1 MQKRPFEL
9 YEFRKRKRAN
19 NPSVGLV
26 MPKTATVAV
35 NGVVR
40 KTTHAARREE
50 CSIIALDK
58 FIQATRDSGYKG
70 TASAISEL
78 VDNSIQ
84 AGAARIAISVTA
96 KAGDDEEKSIEVS
109 VLDNG
114 CGMDAITLRQALRF
128 GGSTR
133 FGDRRGL
140 GRYGMGLP
148 NASLSQARRVTV
160 FTWQASSH
168 AKHKAQRGAQRGR
181 NAHPRVYS
189 SYLDVDEIA
198 RCKMVEVPEPQ
209 IAKAPPSAC
218 AGNSGTLVCWSQCDR
233 LDNRRASTIVRKLEV
248 DLGRRFRH
256 FIWNGLRITIN
267 GDNLEAFD
275 PLYLNIKAETAGA
288 QLFGDEMRFEVRAD
302 PVDARRT
309 GWVRVRFTELP
320 VHAWHRL
327 SNDEKR
333 RIGISKGAGV
343 SIVRGGREVDYGWF
357 FMGGKHRENYDDWWR
372 CEIQFDPIL
381 DEAFGISHTKQ
392 QARPQAHLLEALTPD
407 LETTARTLNS
417 RARKA
422 HMAVKASERFSEAE
436 RIANERDHLLRPL
449 PHSANPKAK
458 ALMRELKESHP
469 ALRER
474 DGEKDRYSIIE
485 HAVKDTSF
493 FTLAHDG
500 DRLVLVLNPD
510 HPFYREIY
518 KPLSE
523 GETQR
528 DPQLRAKLELLL
540 IAAARSEAAARGKTP
555 ALAKHRL
562 EWSNTLAAF
571 LNDK

>member
-1 MQKRPFEL
+1 MKALAKQAQR
-9 YEFRKRKRAN
+9 
-19 NPSVGLV
+19 SG
-26 MPKTATVAV
+26 KTAVH
-35 NGVVR
+35 
-40 KTTHAARREE
+40 KTRPD

-84 AGAARIAISVTA
+84 AGATRIALTIAA
-96 KAGDDEEKSIEVS
+96 KTSDDEDSSIEVS

-114 CGMDAITLRQALRF
+114 CGMEPATLRQALRF
-128 GGSTR
+128 GGSSR

-160 FTWQASSH
+160 FTWQGSKRRTRGSH
-168 AKHKAQRGAQRGR
+168 PQT
-181 NAHPRVYS
+181 RVYS
-189 SYLDVDEIA
+189 SYLDVDEIV
-198 RCKMVEVPEPQ
+198 RCEMTEVPEPQ
-209 IAKAPPSAC
+209 VVKSPPVAC
-218 AGNSGTLVCWSQCDR
+218 ASASGTLVCWSGCDR
-233 LDNRRASTIVRKLEV
+233 LDNRRASTIVRKLEAE
-248 DLGRRFRH
+248 LSRRFRH
-256 FIWNGLRITIN
+256 FMWDGLRITIN

-275 PLYLNIKAETAGA
+275 PLYLNPKSEISGA
-288 QLFGDEMRFEVRAD
+288 HLFGEEMRFEVRAD
-302 PVDARRT
+302 PLDPRKT

-320 VHAWHRL
+320 VHAWHKL

-333 RIGISKGAGV
+333 RIGIAKGAGV
-343 SIVRGGREVDYGWF
+343 SIVRAGREVDYGWF

-372 CEIQFDPIL
+372 CEIQFEPVL
-381 DEAFGISHTKQ
+381 DEAFGITHTKQ

-407 LETTARTLNS
+407 LEATARALNG

-422 HMAVKASERFSEAE
+422 HTAVRASERFSEAE

-449 PHSANPKAK
+449 PRSADPAAK
-458 ALMRELKESHP
+458 ALMRNLQQSHP
-469 ALRER
+469 TLRER
-474 DGEKDRYSIIE
+474 GNEKDRYSIVE
-485 HAVKDTSF
+485 HAVNDTSF

-500 DRLVLVLNPD
+500 DRLVLVLNPE

-523 GETQR
+523 SESAQN
-528 DPQLRAKLELLL
+528 PQLRAKLELLL
-540 IAAARSEAAARGKTP
+540 LAAARSEAGARGKAP
-555 ALAKHRL
+555 LVAKHRL

>member
-1 MQKRPFEL
+1 MT
-9 YEFRKRKRAN
+9 
-19 NPSVGLV
+19 
-26 MPKTATVAV
+26 KT
-35 NGVVR
+35 GQSQ
-40 KTTHAARREE
+40 RRED

-84 AGAARIAISVTA
+84 AGATRIAISVTA
-96 KAGDDEEKSIEVS
+96 KAVDDEEKAIEVS

-114 CGMDAITLRQALRF
+114 CGMDPATLRQALRF

-160 FTWQASSH
+160 YTWQPTPTNGKSRATRRLASSS
-168 AKHKAQRGAQRGR
+168 
-181 NAHPRVYS
+181 RVYS
-189 SYLDVDEIA
+189 SYLDVDEIV
-198 RCKMVEVPEPQ
+198 RCEMVEVPAPE
-209 IAKAPPSAC
+209 IVEAPPTAC
-218 AGNSGTLVCWSQCDR
+218 PGTSGTLVYWSQCDR
-233 LDNRRASTIVRKLEV
+233 LDNRRVSTIVRKLEAE
-248 DLGRRFRH
+248 LGRRFRH
-256 FIWNGLRITIN
+256 FIWKGLRITIN
-267 GDNLEAFD
+267 GDTLEAFD
-275 PLYLNIKAETAGA
+275 PLYLNPKAEISGA
-288 QLFGDEMRFEVRAD
+288 ELFGEEMRFEVRVEPGD
-302 PVDARRT
+302 SRKT

-320 VHAWHRL
+320 VHAWHKL

-333 RIGISKGAGV
+333 RIGLSKGAGV
-343 SIVRGGREVDYGWF
+343 SVVRGGREVDYGWF
-357 FMGGKHRENYDDWWR
+357 FMGSKHRENYDDWWR
-372 CEIQFDPIL
+372 CEIQFDPVL
-381 DEAFGISHTKQ
+381 DEAFGITHTKQ
-392 QARPQAHLLEALTPD
+392 QARPQSHLLEALTPD
-407 LETTARTLNS
+407 LEATARALNG

-422 HMAVKASERFSEAE
+422 HLAVKTSERFSEAE

-449 PHSANPKAK
+449 PRGADPKAK
-458 ALMRELKESHP
+458 ALMRELEESHP

-474 DGEKDRYSIIE
+474 ADEKGRYSIIE

-493 FTLAHDG
+493 FTVAHDG
-500 DRLVLVLNPD
+500 VRQELVLNPD

-528 DPQLRAKLELLL
+528 DPQLRAQIELLL
-540 IAAARSEAAARGKTP
+540 LAAARSEAAARGKVP